1 DKDEKEDHDAPHG
14 GMHTG
19 GGALTVLGQDGGREH
34 GQGKEHGGQDSSAG
48 QEENSG
54 NGEEKGE
61 KEEKEEKEA
70 SGGWK
75 GKHDKP
81 DGGMH
86 TGGGA
91 LAGPSLTAGALP
103 GPFRAV
109 GGLGALA
116 LAGTGLYAL
125 RRRKTAG
132 NVA

>member
-19 GGALTVLGQDGGREH
+19 GGALTVLGQDGGRDGSAKDPRFDPETYKDKDWQKE
-34 GQGKEHGGQDSSAG
+34 QGGKD
-48 QEENSG
+48 ENSW
-54 NGEEKGE
+54 NGEEK
-61 KEEKEEKEA
+61 EE

-91 LAGPSLTAGALP
+91 LAGPSVTA
-103 GPFRAV
+103 
-109 GGLGALA
+109 GGLGVLA

-125 RRRKTAG
+125 RRRKTVG
-132 NVA
+132 GVA